1 MPFNRPRSGFT
12 LVELLIVVAIVGVLA
27 GLIAPSLASA
37 VRTAHEVSCAS
48 NLRNMAL
55 AVKTYA
61 SQHGG
66 WLPTAEPANL
76 QTAEPSDPHYWFMNP
91 ALLEAM
97 GVALVEDETGKALG
111 PPREGTVLI
120 CPSHDDPC
128 VSRPRRGRVEGEPRP
143 YGLSYGMNAVFGLA
157 GRPDH
162 VDQRCLSEFKKPS
175 ETLLFADAWGRS
187 HAPGVVFYKGCV
199 ADHWAYRHNG
209 RANMAFLDAH
219 VESRGPD
226 DVPVGMANRYE
237 PFWGARRP

>member
-1 MPFNRPRSGFT
+1 MWPLRQCAGFT
-12 LVELLIVVAIVGVLA
+12 LVELLIVIAIVGVLA

-48 NLRNMAL
+48 NLRNLAT

-66 WLPTAEPANL
+66 WLPTAEPPNIRA
-76 QTAEPSDPHYWFMNP
+76 AEAADPRYWFMNP
-91 ALLEAM
+91 SLLENM
-97 GVALVEDETGKALG
+97 GIVLREDTSGKALG

-128 VSRPRRGRVEGEPRP
+128 VSRDGEPRP
-143 YGLSYGMNAVFGLA
+143 YGLSYGINAVFGLA

-162 VDQRCLSEFKKPS
+162 TEQRCLSEFKKPS

-187 HAPGVVFYKGCV
+187 HAPGVVLYRGCV
-199 ADHWAYRHNG
+199 ADHWAFRHNG
-209 RANMAFLDAH
+209 RANMAFLDGH
-219 VESRGPD
+219 VEARGPD
-226 DVPVGMANRYE
+226 DVPMGMANRYK
-237 PFWGARRP
+237 PFWAARRP